1 MLLLLQVERTLGF
14 RKKMKRFTLTRLDNN
29 QKWEKTESN
38 DTQNVIRWN
47 IYAPSDREKIC
58 PFNFFSLLLFF
69 SHTIAIFCLLPL

>member
-38 DTQNVIRWN
+38 DTQNVIR
-47 IYAPSDREKIC
+47 
-58 PFNFFSLLLFF
+58 
-69 SHTIAIFCLLPL
+69 